1 MKVAV
6 MAESPNG
13 PVAYRFARAPYI
25 LIFEINEEVKLLEVK
40 NNPFV
45 TGRAAGPG
53 VVNLLAQLGVDVVI
67 GPQPGPN
74 ASAALQQLGIR
85 YVSTNPRESLESA
98 LRRVR

>member
-1 MKVAV
+1 
-6 MAESPNG
+6 
-13 PVAYRFARAPYI
+13 
-25 LIFEINEEVKLLEVK
+25 
-40 NNPFV
+40 
-45 TGRAAGPG
+45 